1 MKNFE
6 ILINERVIESIN
18 YILSSKIEDNKALLG
33 QKLGVKPSKFSEIL
47 NKRMKAGM
55 DVIQNLCIEY
65 GISADWLIT
74 GNGMMLREEQISDES
89 PPDQAEVIRMLK
101 EKIHDQQEIITLL
114 KEKID
119 VLQGGASESE
129 ADSTAAAG

>member
-6 ILINERVIESIN
+6 IAINERVIEAIN
-18 YILSSKIEDNKALLG
+18 AILSSGLALNKADLAEKFG
-33 QKLGVKPSKFSEIL
+33 IKPAKFSEIL

-55 DVIQNLCIEY
+55 DIIQNLCIEY

-119 VLQGGASESE
+119 VLQGGTSES
-129 ADSTAAAG
+129 